1 MGMYTN
7 IGGSSKRLSSLYI
20 NNNGTRKKLS
30 NAYGNINGTSKELL
44 QVLYRWKKTYASK
57 WESTYRTGSGTT
69 YSYSDRS
76 ECSHCGYT
84 HTFTGGRYDFYGYY
98 YSSVSYN
105 SSTGT
110 FTGSGATWTSD
121 INEDNYLSYKGKWYL
136 YDNNHLALKM
146 GDYTRE
152 ITDCGISNG
161 TGFTIPTYYYAVP
174 TEYNG
179 TTEILTGTGRYSYYD
194 GEKYESAIGY
204 DYYDASNNDGIK
216 HYGGYRIDYLG
227 QY

>member
-7 IGGSSKRLSSLYI
+7 IGGGSKRLTSIYT
-20 NNNGTRKKLS
+20 NNNGSRKKLS

-57 WESTYRTGSGTT
+57 WESTYRTGSGST
-69 YSYSDRS
+69 YSYESS
-76 ECSHCGYT
+76 CSTCNTT
-84 HTFTGGRYDFYGYY
+84 HSFIGGMWCSPGYY

-105 SSTGT
+105 NSTGE
-110 FTGSGATWTSD
+110 FRGSGGTY
-121 INEDNYLSYKGKWYL
+121 INGIDKNNYTNAEGKWYISSF
-136 YDNNHLALKM
+136 NHLALKM
-146 GDYTRE
+146 GSFKYYETA
-152 ITDCGISNG
+152 CGITNG
-161 TGFTIPTYYYAVP
+161 TGCRVPTYYYTVP

-179 TTEILTGTGRYSYYD
+179 TTEILTGTSRYSYSE
-194 GEKYESAIGY
+194 GEKYERCYNY
-204 DYYDASNNDGIK
+204 DYNDGSNNDGIK